1 MKRAILRI
9 KLIESRHHQIVAL
22 KTWDSLNNRWISI
35 VKLIDLPNFN
45 NNVMAPMFINL
56 KHDVV
61 DSDDRFVEQVI
72 LDTKVFCLC
81 RDYFTILVHVCQVRK
96 EVRLNKDEYHEI
108 NCVSHPSWFLFEFT
122 KSAI

>member
-45 NNVMAPMFINL
+45 NNVMTPMFMNL